1 LYEPIVEAA
10 PMAQMA
16 TADRLTGLRA
26 RPGLLERIDVPRRVV
41 FVAAAS
47 MIAIVALLMGFIAW
61 QGIQLFVK
69 DGVSVGQILSTTW
82 QPDPENGATNYGL
95 LPFITA
101 TVLVTAV
108 ALLISTPL
116 SVGLALFLS
125 EVAPQWARAIVQP
138 ALEIFVGIPSVVWG
152 WLGITTL
159 VPFLAHTFHD
169 PISLSLPIVGQVFSM
184 PGFFFGYSWL
194 AGSLVLSI
202 MVLPTITSV
211 SYDAFRAV
219 PQELRTGSLAL
230 GTTRWQMIRHL
241 LLPAALS
248 GVLTAVVLGMTRAAG
263 EALAVQMVIGN
274 APIMPEAITQPLT
287 TLTSQITLD
296 MGNTTFGSPWQDAL
310 WTMSLVLL
318 IISVTSVVLVRVI
331 NKRRL
336 GA

>member
-1 LYEPIVEAA
+1 
-10 PMAQMA
+10 MAQM
-16 TADRLTGLRA
+16 TTTYEKVSLRA
-26 RPGLLERIDVPRRVV
+26 KRRWQDRIDIPQVVV
-41 FVAAAS
+41 FMAAAS
-47 MIAIVALLMGFIAW
+47 MIAIVALLLLFIFW

-69 DGVSVGQILSTTW
+69 DGQSIGTIFDSTWNPLADT
-82 QPDPENGATNYGL
+82 PEYGI
-95 LPFITA
+95 LPFILGTLVV
-101 TVLVTAV
+101 TVG
-108 ALLISTPL
+108 ALAISTPL

-125 EVAPQWARAIVQP
+125 EVAPNWAKSIVQP

-152 WLGITTL
+152 WLGITVL
-159 VPFLAHTFHD
+159 VPWLSDTF
-169 PISLSLPIVGQVFSM
+169 PKKIALTLPIVGQVFSM
-184 PGFFFGYSWL
+184 PGFLTGFSWL

-230 GTTRWQMIRHL
+230 GTTRWQTIRHL
-241 LLPAALS
+241 LIPAALS

-274 APIMPEAITQPLT
+274 SPTLPAAITQPVT

-296 MGNTTFGSPWQDAL
+296 MGNTVFGEPWQDAL

>member
-1 LYEPIVEAA
+1 
-10 PMAQMA
+10 MAS
-16 TADRLTGLRA
+16 LTSAYPTSKLRA
-26 RPGLLERIDVPRRVV
+26 KPGLLERLDLPRRVV

-47 MIAIVALLMGFIAW
+47 MIIVVAMLMIFIVW
-61 QGIQLFVK
+61 QGTQLFVK
-69 DGVSVGQILSTTW
+69 DGYSLGAIFDAKW
-82 QPDPENGATNYGL
+82 DPLADTPEFGI
-95 LPFITA
+95 LPFILGTI
-101 TVLVTAV
+101 VVTAG

-116 SVGLALFLS
+116 SVGVALFLS
-125 EVAPQWARAIVQP
+125 EVAPKWAKSIVQP

-152 WLGITTL
+152 WLGITVL
-159 VPFLAHTFHD
+159 VPFLADTFNG
-169 PISLSLPIVGQVFSM
+169 PIVISLPIVGTIFSM
-184 PGFFFGYSWL
+184 PGFLTGFSWL

-230 GTTRWQMIRHL
+230 GTTRWQMIRHIL
-241 LLPAALS
+241 IPSALS

-274 APIMPEAITQPLT
+274 SPTLPEAITQPMT

-296 MGNTTFGSPWQDAL
+296 MGNTVFGEPWQDAL

-318 IISVTSVVLVRVI
+318 VISITSVVLVRVI
-331 NKRRL
+331 NKRRM
-336 GA
+336 GS

>member
-1 LYEPIVEAA
+1 MTTTYEKVS
-10 PMAQMA
+10 
-16 TADRLTGLRA
+16 LRA
-26 RPGLLERIDVPRRVV
+26 KRRWQDRIDIPQIVV
-41 FVAAAS
+41 FMAAAS
-47 MIAIVALLMGFIAW
+47 MIAIVALLLLFIFW

-69 DGVSVGQILSTTW
+69 DGQSIGTIFDSTWNPLADT
-82 QPDPENGATNYGL
+82 PEYGI
-95 LPFITA
+95 LPFILGTLVV
-101 TVLVTAV
+101 TVG
-108 ALLISTPL
+108 ALAISTPL

-125 EVAPQWARAIVQP
+125 EVAPNWAKSIVQP

-152 WLGITTL
+152 WLGITVL
-159 VPFLAHTFHD
+159 VPWLSDTF
-169 PISLSLPIVGQVFSM
+169 PKKIALTLPIVGQVFSM
-184 PGFFFGYSWL
+184 PGFLTGFSWL

-230 GTTRWQMIRHL
+230 GTTRWQTIRHL
-241 LLPAALS
+241 LIPAALS

-274 APIMPEAITQPLT
+274 SPTLPAAITQPVT

-296 MGNTTFGSPWQDAL
+296 MGNTVFGEPWQDAL

>member
-1 LYEPIVEAA
+1 
-10 PMAQMA
+10 MAQMT
-16 TADRLTGLRA
+16 TANRLTGLRA

-41 FVAAAS
+41 FLAAVS
-47 MIAIVALLMGFIAW
+47 MIAIVALLMAFIAW

-69 DGVSVGQILSTTW
+69 DGVSVGEIFSPTW
-82 QPDPENGATNYGL
+82 NPLANAGPEFGL
-95 LPFITA
+95 LPFIAA
-101 TVLVTAV
+101 TVCVTAV

-125 EVAPQWARAIVQP
+125 EVAPNWAKAVVQP
-138 ALEIFVGIPSVVWG
+138 SLEIFVGIPSVVWG
-152 WLGITTL
+152 WLGITVL
-159 VPFLAHTFHD
+159 VPFLADTFSG
-169 PISLSLPIVGQVFSM
+169 PIVISLPIAGPVFSM
-184 PGFFFGYSWL
+184 PGFLTGFSWM

-241 LLPAALS
+241 LLPSALS

-274 APIMPEAITQPLT
+274 SPTMPAAITQPLT

-296 MGNTTFGSPWQDAL
+296 MGNTVFGEPWQDAL

-318 IISVTSVVLVRVI
+318 IISITSVVLVRLI

-336 GA
+336 AS

>member
-1 LYEPIVEAA
+1 
-10 PMAQMA
+10 MAQLTIA
-16 TADRLTGLRA
+16 TRTTGLRV
-26 RPGLLERIDVPRRVV
+26 RPSLLERIDIPRRIV
-41 FVAAAS
+41 FMAAAS
-47 MIAIVALLMGFIAW
+47 MIAIVALLLAFITW
-61 QGIQLFVK
+61 QGLQLFLK
-69 DGVSVGQILSTTW
+69 DGVSVGAILSPNW
-82 QPDPENGATNYGL
+82 NPLADGGPQFGI
-95 LPFITA
+95 LPFIA
-101 TVLVTAV
+101 GTVVVTAG

-125 EVAPQWARAIVQP
+125 EVAPGWAKAIVQP

-152 WLGITTL
+152 WLGITVL
-159 VPFLAHTFHD
+159 VPFLADTFGGSIA
-169 PISLSLPIVGQVFSM
+169 ISLPVVGTVFKM
-184 PGFFFGYSWL
+184 PGFLTGFSWL

-230 GTTRWQMIRHL
+230 GTTRWQTIRHL
-241 LLPAALS
+241 LLPSALT

-274 APIMPEAITQPLT
+274 SPTLPAAITQPVT

-296 MGNTTFGSPWQDAL
+296 MGNTVFGEPWQDAL

-318 IISVTSVVLVRVI
+318 IISVTSVMLVRVI

-336 GA
+336 AA

>member
-1 LYEPIVEAA
+1 
-10 PMAQMA
+10 MAQ
-16 TADRLTGLRA
+16 LTGAYPVAGLRA
-26 RPGLLERIDVPRRVV
+26 RPGLRERIDLPKRVV
-41 FVAAAS
+41 FAAAAS
-47 MIAIVALLMGFIAW
+47 MIFIVALLLAFIAW

-69 DGVSVGQILSTTW
+69 DGVPVGQIFSATW
-82 QPDPENGATNYGL
+82 QPDSTSPNVTFGL
-95 LPFITA
+95 LPFMAA
-101 TVLVTAV
+101 TVLVTAG

-152 WLGITTL
+152 WLGITVL
-159 VPFLAHTFHD
+159 VPFLGQTFHD
-169 PISLSLPIVGQVFSM
+169 DIVLSLPVVGTVLTI
-184 PGFFFGYSWL
+184 PGFLTGFSWL

-202 MVLPTITSV
+202 MIVPTITSV
-211 SYDAFRAV
+211 SFDAFRAV

-230 GTTRWQMIRHL
+230 GTTRWQTIRHV
-241 LLPAALS
+241 LLPSALS

-274 APIMPEAITQPLT
+274 SPTMPAAITQPVT

-296 MGNTTFGSPWQDAL
+296 MGNTVFGEPWQDAL

-318 IISVTSVVLVRVI
+318 IISITSVVLVRLI
-331 NKRRL
+331 NRRRM

>member
-1 LYEPIVEAA
+1 
-10 PMAQMA
+10 MAHLTSANRMA
-16 TADRLTGLRA
+16 GLRSVPSFA
-26 RPGLLERIDVPRRVV
+26 ERIDLPQRVV
-41 FVAAAS
+41 FLAAAS
-47 MIAIVALLMGFIAW
+47 MIGIVILLLGFITW
-61 QGIQLFVK
+61 QGLQLFLK
-69 DGVSVGQILSTTW
+69 DGVPVTQVLSPTW
-82 QPDPENGATNYGL
+82 QPDSTSPDVNFGL
-95 LPFITA
+95 LPFIA
-101 TVLVTAV
+101 GTVFVTAV

-152 WLGITTL
+152 WLGITIL
-159 VPFLAHTFHD
+159 VPFLSDTFHRD
-169 PISLSLPIVGQVFSM
+169 LVLSLPVVGEVFRA
-184 PGFFFGYSWL
+184 PGFLTGFSWL

-211 SYDAFRAV
+211 SFDAFRAI

-230 GTTRWQMIRHL
+230 GTTRWQTIRHIL
-241 LLPAALS
+241 IPAALP

-274 APIMPEAITQPLT
+274 SPVMPQAISQPVT

-296 MGNTTFGSPWQDAL
+296 MGNTVFGEPWQDAL

-318 IISVTSVVLVRVI
+318 VISITSVALVRVI
-331 NKRRL
+331 NKRRMAL
-336 GA
+336 

>member
-1 LYEPIVEAA
+1 
-10 PMAQMA
+10 MAQMT
-16 TADRLTGLRA
+16 TAYPARGLRA
-26 RPGLLERIDVPRRVV
+26 RRSLAERIDLPQRVV
-41 FVAAAS
+41 FAAAAS
-47 MIAIVALLMGFIAW
+47 MIFIVALLLAFIAW

-69 DGVSVGQILSTTW
+69 DGVPVAQIFSPTW
-82 QPDPENGATNYGL
+82 QPDNTSPNVNFGL
-95 LPFITA
+95 LPFIA
-101 TVLVTAV
+101 GTVYVTVV
-108 ALLISTPL
+108 ALVISTPV

-125 EVAPQWARAIVQP
+125 EVAPKWARAIVQP

-152 WLGITTL
+152 WLGITIL
-159 VPFLAHTFHD
+159 VPFLSGTFSGD
-169 PISLSLPIVGQVFSM
+169 ISLGLPIVGTLITV
-184 PGFFFGYSWL
+184 PGFLTGFSWL

-202 MVLPTITSV
+202 MIVPTITSV

-230 GTTRWQMIRHL
+230 GTTRWQTIRHVL
-241 LLPAALS
+241 IPSALT

-274 APIMPEAITQPLT
+274 SPSMPAAITQPVT

-296 MGNTTFGSPWQDAL
+296 MGNTVFGEPWQDAL

-318 IISVTSVVLVRVI
+318 VISITSVVLVRLI
-331 NKRRL
+331 NERRM